1 MENTSGQQQDQ
12 QQRKKQQVMGI
23 QREGKA
29 VLLVLVDLLRLLH
42 LYKLLGVVLV
52 GILIRAVAAQRH
64 LLIVYVA
71 GSHLE
76 GHKADTAD
84 IVFRPGVGVFL
95 C

>member
-12 QQRKKQQVMGI
+12 QQRKKQQVVGI
-23 QREGKA
+23 QREGKS
-29 VLLVLVDLLRLLH
+29 VLLMLVDLLRLFDLH
-42 LYKLLGVVLV
+42 KLLGIVLV
-52 GILIRAVAAQRH
+52 GVLVRTVAAQGQ
-64 LLIVYVA
+64 LFIVYVA